1 MRIERTVMHD
11 FISVL
16 GKRIMIIERCWFM
29 RVIRWFYVPDD
40 RVLSGETES
49 MTLWHQTVAGDR
61 SKILPH
67 AVCDCRRALKL
78 SLISRAAISL
88 YKVVQEAASRSFL
101 LPPRIKIH
109 LSLLIESAPDHWL
122 SHYKP
127 PPTAVQRRN
136 RQWIIASTTKRKKTR
151 QESFIT
157 SIAWFTLDPGSPAP
171 IVVSAIIRK
180 CQIRTRKAELRTAS
194 PTFSIKIARIYLDQN

>member
-1 MRIERTVMHD
+1 MLIYESNSMVLCSRRSSSLGWNRKHD
-11 FISVL
+11 FMASDSSRRSIKNTSPCCV
-16 GKRIMIIERCWFM
+16 R
-29 RVIRWFYVPDD
+29 
-40 RVLSGETES
+40 LSS
-49 MTLWHQTVAGDR
+49 
-61 SKILPH
+61 
-67 AVCDCRRALKL
+67 
-78 SLISRAAISL
+78 
-88 YKVVQEAASRSFL
+88 
-101 LPPRIKIH
+101 RIKVIINFTSRDIFIQSCARSSFKDFLAATANKNH

-136 RQWIIASTTKRKKTR
+136 RQWIIASTAKRKKTR

-157 SIAWFTLDPGSPAP
+157 SIAWFILDPGSPAP